1 MASKLALTLAAA
13 SSVSGLAL
21 RGDGC
26 TLTLTTSG
34 GVSYP
39 VGQHNSGQTRAGSA
53 ITPTEFTLNGGSL
66 TDSQGRGCWWTPPAK
81 VLQCDVNQA
90 PEAGFEVGCDGAVSF
105 NGQTTFY
112 ECDAGENDEVNI
124 YLAQDDSAQNCKE
137 ITLTASGCASGD
149 CAASSSSSEAASYS
163 ATAPVETTAPAETS
177 APATSAPQIVS
188 TIYSTTTISVP
199 GSCSAAPPSL
209 STVFTTTTST
219 VTSCASTVSECPT
232 ETVPGPTET
241 VSQTIP
247 GPTETVSGPAETV
260 PGPTETVPGPTETL
274 SETVPGPTETVS
286 QTIPG
291 PTETAPGPTYTV
303 SGPGETVTAS
313 SPPETE
319 TEVCTETESV
329 TPSTAPATAPSSAP
343 SAPAASTP
351 AVPSSSAPAYPT
363 TSAAAP
369 SSAAPSSSAAYPTT
383 APQPTTLSS
392 VTSKASSASASVPA
406 TSTSPGQSAGI
417 PAPSDVNIPD
427 SCPGDVSNAGE
438 FNLPALIIP
447 VDSSSPD
454 TAAGTSYFGEVSATK
469 SSVFDFNI
477 PAEASGKTCNL
488 VFLFPEQDT
497 LETSS
502 YTFSGSGALDF
513 SKLSSAVDQQTTYA
527 NVPRVAQDL
536 GQFTVAPG
544 NAYNVASFDCPSGE
558 EYSVKVA
565 VAEGGD
571 TSLRFFQ
578 DYNPCPI
585 GLFITTS

>member
-1 MASKLALTLAAA
+1 M
-13 SSVSGLAL
+13 
-21 RGDGC
+21 
-26 TLTLTTSG
+26 
-34 GVSYP
+34 
-39 VGQHNSGQTRAGSA
+39 
-53 ITPTEFTLNGGSL
+53 
-66 TDSQGRGCWWTPPAK
+66 
-81 VLQCDVNQA
+81 
-90 PEAGFEVGCDGAVSF
+90 
-105 NGQTTFY
+105 
-112 ECDAGENDEVNI
+112 
-124 YLAQDDSAQNCKE
+124 
-137 ITLTASGCASGD
+137 
-149 CAASSSSSEAASYS
+149 
-163 ATAPVETTAPAETS
+163 
-177 APATSAPQIVS
+177 
-188 TIYSTTTISVP
+188 
-199 GSCSAAPPSL
+199 
-209 STVFTTTTST
+209 
-219 VTSCASTVSECPT
+219 
-232 ETVPGPTET
+232 
-241 VSQTIP
+241 
-247 GPTETVSGPAETV
+247 
-260 PGPTETVPGPTETL
+260 
-274 SETVPGPTETVS
+274 
-286 QTIPG
+286 
-291 PTETAPGPTYTV
+291 
-303 SGPGETVTAS
+303 
-313 SPPETE
+313 
-319 TEVCTETESV
+319 
-329 TPSTAPATAPSSAP
+329 
-343 SAPAASTP
+343 
-351 AVPSSSAPAYPT
+351 
-363 TSAAAP
+363 
-369 SSAAPSSSAAYPTT
+369 
-383 APQPTTLSS
+383 
-392 VTSKASSASASVPA
+392 PA